1 MKLSTSQIL
10 FASVAPLVNAFPAA
24 LLERAANDAA
34 MQADAD
40 KIAQLLSRRQ
50 QGADAAKALFEP
62 VPVFDAQKQLIDV
75 SKGSGHEYVAPGPG
89 DLRGPCPGLNA
100 FANHGFL
107 PHNGYATVSQ
117 YIEATETVVGMGPI
131 LAGFLSILGGAIDG
145 DLLSWSLGGT
155 PTLAQ
160 GGLTGV
166 LGHGLVGSHNK
177 YEGDSPP
184 TRGDLYQA
192 GDNYKTVTSQFQDM
206 INFSPNGVATIE
218 SLTNFRSH
226 RFDQQIA
233 TNPYFFNG
241 PFTGVLVQ
249 PAAYAFIYRFMAN
262 HSAENTEGE
271 LTHSTL
277 QSWFGV
283 EGTDGNYNAVQGT
296 ERIPEN
302 WYRRPQA
309 YPYEVTYFLADVIN
323 AALLHPK
330 FLDIGGNT
338 GTVNTFAGVN
348 LENLTGGVFNV
359 LDLLKGNN
367 LGCFVFQL
375 SSQAKPDILTGPLNA
390 LLGVV
395 GGLVSQLG
403 CRQLKAIDNKQLE
416 AFPGYSRNPVYS

>member
-177 YEGDSPP
+177 YEGDSSP

>member
-177 YEGDSPP
+177 
-184 TRGDLYQA
+184 
-192 GDNYKTVTSQFQDM
+192 
-206 INFSPNGVATIE
+206 
-218 SLTNFRSH
+218 
-226 RFDQQIA
+226 
-233 TNPYFFNG
+233 
-241 PFTGVLVQ
+241 
-249 PAAYAFIYRFMAN
+249 
-262 HSAENTEGE
+262 
-271 LTHSTL
+271 
-277 QSWFGV
+277 
-283 EGTDGNYNAVQGT
+283 
-296 ERIPEN
+296 
-302 WYRRPQA
+302 
-309 YPYEVTYFLADVIN
+309 
-323 AALLHPK
+323 
-330 FLDIGGNT
+330 
-338 GTVNTFAGVN
+338 
-348 LENLTGGVFNV
+348 
-359 LDLLKGNN
+359 
-367 LGCFVFQL
+367 
-375 SSQAKPDILTGPLNA
+375 
-390 LLGVV
+390 
-395 GGLVSQLG
+395 
-403 CRQLKAIDNKQLE
+403 
-416 AFPGYSRNPVYS
+416 